1 VPLTIVGI
9 DEAGRGSWAGPLV
22 VASVIL
28 KHKIPGLRDSKKLS
42 RSQRDKLIGV
52 ILDQALAVG
61 IGLAEADQIDELG
74 LTEAE
79 RIAIEA
85 SLYGVDSDYSKI
97 IIDGKYNFL
106 AYNPKA
112 VAVVSADRDIYSVSA
127 ASIVAK
133 VVRDTIM
140 IENALLYPNYGF
152 EKHVGYGTELHRK
165 QLSLHGISN
174 IHRLSF
180 KPVSLIAQNTF

>member
-1 VPLTIVGI
+1 
-9 DEAGRGSWAGPLV
+9 
-22 VASVIL
+22 
-28 KHKIPGLRDSKKLS
+28 
-42 RSQRDKLIGV
+42 
-52 ILDQALAVG
+52 
-61 IGLAEADQIDELG
+61 
-74 LTEAE
+74 
-79 RIAIEA
+79 
-85 SLYGVDSDYSKI
+85 
-97 IIDGKYNFL
+97 
-106 AYNPKA
+106 
-112 VAVVSADRDIYSVSA
+112 
-127 ASIVAK
+127 VAK